1 MSRFPSAPRTRTGLV
16 ALVVTLLAAAALVLG
31 ACGGGALTS
40 AAAGSTAVPTSAP
53 EYSAKLAFSPDRAKP
68 GATIAVTGTN
78 YPAGASVDLVW
89 HTVKGHYELTNG
101 TEFVGQR
108 YDDVTKVLT
117 TVKADAAG
125 NINTQVTMP
134 GNDFGGE
141 HDVRGRVNGKEISQA
156 ALTLDPVITMTPGSG
171 AIGAMIQIKIE
182 GVDWRSSINTWH
194 VIYDNKYL
202 GFMSAVTTQGTAVA
216 QFRAAGPVGMHDV
229 SVWHNSFYPTP
240 YLNWQQGPNKAIPD
254 YEFPFTVTSDPGL
267 LPMQIDNFTTTDN
280 PWPTNLKTP
289 GTLTFTPDRGTV
301 GMQTTMKGTGLP
313 VNADVSLRYFTEVG
327 NRVTPSGFS
336 EQAVDAG
343 TAHTDANGTFS
354 KAFAIPADLGGQHR
368 YEVFQGDKVL
378 AAANLVI
385 EPSVVS
391 VSATTVKAGDQITI
405 HLKGVGW
412 TTYDN
417 TYAVTY
423 DDSYI
428 GYACGFSTAGDVSF
442 KVTAT
447 GAPGTHIID
456 LYPTIYK
463 GQDAQPKVYSIP
475 QLTYQTDHPQRKTP
489 AIRLSIQV
497 SN

>member
-1 MSRFPSAPRTRTGLV
+1 MSRSPSAPRTRKGML
-16 ALVVTLLAAAALVLG
+16 ALIVTLLAAAALVLG
-31 ACGGGALTS
+31 ACGGGALS
-40 AAAGSTAVPTSAP
+40 AAAGSTAVPTTAP
-53 EYSAKLAFSPDRAKP
+53 TYTAKLAFNPDRAKP

-78 YPAGASVDLVW
+78 YPAGAAVDLVW
-89 HTVKGHYELTNG
+89 HSVKGHYELTGG
-101 TEFVGQR
+101 TEFVGGR
-108 YDDVTKVLT
+108 YDDTSKVLT

-125 NINTQVTMP
+125 NINTQITMP

-141 HDVRGRVNGKEISQA
+141 HDVRGRVAGKEISQA
-156 ALTLDPVITMTPGSG
+156 ALTMDPVITMTPGSG
-171 AIGAMIQIKIE
+171 AIGAPIQVTIE

-194 VIYDNKYL
+194 VLYDNKYL

-216 QFRAAGPVGMHDV
+216 QFRAAGPVGMHQI

-254 YEFPFTVTSDPGL
+254 YDFTYNVTSDPGPL
-267 LPMQIDNFTTTDN
+267 ATTVEDFTSTDN
-280 PWPTNLKTP
+280 PWPTNMQTP
-289 GTLTFTPDRGTV
+289 GTLTFTPDRGVV
-301 GMQTTMKGTGLP
+301 GAQTTMKGAGLP
-313 VNADVSLRYFTEVG
+313 ANADVSLRWYTEVG

-336 EQAVDAG
+336 EQSMDFG
-343 TAHTDANGTFS
+343 TVHTDASGTFS
-354 KAFAIPADLGGQHR
+354 KAMTIPADLGGQHR

-391 VSATTVKAGDQITI
+391 VSATSVQAGQQITI

-423 DDSYI
+423 DNSYI
-428 GYACGFSTAGDVSF
+428 GYVCGFSTAGDVSF

-447 GAPGTHIID
+447 G
-456 LYPTIYK
+456 
-463 GQDAQPKVYSIP
+463 V
-475 QLTYQTDHPQRKTP
+475 
-489 AIRLSIQV
+489 
-497 SN
+497 